1 MMVGEMFRPEDIQLE
16 ELTELEPSSSGVCG
30 TLIALVSAS
39 ALHLMR

>member
-1 MMVGEMFRPEDIQLE
+1 MVEKFRLDVKQLE